1 MGMIAWLQWVSGAIL
16 RAFTKLHF
24 ETYFLR
30 GVGKIRGKMVELWLE
45 MESC

>member
-30 GVGKIRGKMVELWLE
+30 GVGKIRGKWWKREAQLPNM
-45 MESC
+45 